1 MRENNAAISIIMRVL
16 RMHRCNRISI
26 ILQILIEH
34 LPFVRH
40 TALIP
45 SFLLLCIILIFGQLI
60 KLSLLLQYLLL
71 QLLRLLQFLMQDLDL
86 LLFQV
91 IGLLYLLQHL
101 HILPLLLDHLLELS
115 HLLYVDVPDLVILMT
130 GELEYL

>member
-34 LPFVRH
+34 LPFVCH

-86 LLFQV
+86 LLLQV